1 MAAIAT
7 TPTDVTVVRALVES
21 GGRVLLVRRAA
32 WDSMP
37 GLWELPGGKIDGD
50 EPVLDALA
58 RELDEETGLMLAAA
72 ELRSTREMISPRGG
86 SVREFVYTVSVVGA
100 VALSHEHDDFVWAD
114 APDAFALT
122 DAAATAFSLAS

>member
-21 GGRVLLVRRAA
+21 SGRVLLVRRAA

-37 GLWELPGGKIDGD
+37 GLWELPGGKIDGA
-50 EPVLDALA
+50 EPVLEALA
-58 RELDEETGLMLAAA
+58 RELDEETGLMLAGA
-72 ELRSTREMISPRGG
+72 ELFSTREMISPRGR
-86 SVREFVYTVSVVGA
+86 SVREYVYVVSVVGA
-100 VALSHEHDDFVWAD
+100 VALSHEHDEFVWVD
-114 APDAFALT
+114 GPDELELT

>member
-50 EPVLDALA
+50 EPVLEALA
-58 RELDEETGLMLAAA
+58 RELDEETGLMLAGA
-72 ELRSTREMISPRGG
+72 ELLSRREMISPRGR
-86 SVREFVYTVSVVGA
+86 SVREFVYVVSVVGA
-100 VALSHEHDDFVWAD
+100 VALSHEHDAFVGVD
-114 APDAFALT
+114 APGELELT